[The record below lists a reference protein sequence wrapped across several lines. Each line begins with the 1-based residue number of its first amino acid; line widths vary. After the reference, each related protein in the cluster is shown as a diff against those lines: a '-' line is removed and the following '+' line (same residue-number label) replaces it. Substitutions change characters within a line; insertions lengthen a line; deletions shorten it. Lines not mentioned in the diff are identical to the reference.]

1 MDISAVELD
10 KLFQSE
16 KLLFTHSQEVVLAL
30 PVSHGF
36 SLSQTAMLK
45 TLLASLNFSNA
56 TIAWHYYEILESITF
71 ENIFSRF
78 SPKILLVIRPIQ
90 DQNSVPEHKKVSG
103 VDVFFLP
110 HPQKFEFNDAI
121 KRPIWNLLKPFS
133 CV

>member
-56 TIAWHYYEILESITF
+56 TIAWHYYEILESIAF